1 MLQTAIDNIIFA
13 FGIVFLAY
21 FAARTLTVKPKRLRF
36 SIFWVIAGTLFMSIA
51 ILDAITESFVTGF
64 LCCLSMAFLVFI
76 FIGIAII
83 FFTALTSVRSYRTAD
98 PAYIIVL
105 GVFCPSDEFDVR
117 IKATFEYWKSHQS
130 SVIICT
136 GGLTHSGS
144 ECEAIS
150 AYNNFIRSGV
160 PEDKLCFES
169 TSTCTSENLYHASCI
184 IRNPEADTVI
194 VTSDYH
200 VLRTLIVAHKAGYKN
215 VRALPAFFPGI
226 SWINYAVRELLHLP
240 AMLFSKSSSEN
251 RISSRKHQV
260 SNACIYLQTDPD
272 LNRTAAWPQES
283 YPQTGH
289 QYFRECGCLVT
300 SLYNMLSICDHS
312 TFPSPWEMNEAL
324 KKAGMFYPTANLEL
338 SRIHEILSVRY
349 VGRIPYSYN
358 ALVRH
363 MDSPDV
369 MFILIVDGIESQ
381 HHYVLTFTDES
392 GEIRILDPLSGL
404 RNIENYKKI
413 HNIIVFRLQ

>member
-1 MLQTAIDNIIFA
+1 MP
-13 FGIVFLAY
+13 G
-21 FAARTLTVKPKRLRF
+21 AR
-36 SIFWVIAGTLFMSIA
+36 
-51 ILDAITESFVTGF
+51 
-64 LCCLSMAFLVFI
+64 
-76 FIGIAII
+76 
-83 FFTALTSVRSYRTAD
+83 
-98 PAYIIVL
+98 
-105 GVFCPSDEFDVR
+105 
-117 IKATFEYWKSHQS
+117 
-130 SVIICT
+130 
-136 GGLTHSGS
+136 
-144 ECEAIS
+144 
-150 AYNNFIRSGV
+150 
-160 PEDKLCFES
+160 
-169 TSTCTSENLYHASCI
+169 
-184 IRNPEADTVI
+184 
-194 VTSDYH
+194 
-200 VLRTLIVAHKAGYKN
+200 
-215 VRALPAFFPGI
+215 
-226 SWINYAVRELLHLP
+226 
-240 AMLFSKSSSEN
+240 
-251 RISSRKHQV
+251 
-260 SNACIYLQTDPD
+260 IYLQTDPD
-272 LNRTAAWPQES
+272 LNRTEVWPQES

-338 SRIHEILSVRY
+338 SRIHEILPVRY

-363 MDSPDV
+363 IDSPDV